1 MKYKITDDCVT
12 CGACSDRCK
21 ANAIVR
27 GDEHYEITD
36 ACTSCGDCVDICPTG
51 AIVEYIPIEITDTMS
66 KASFNEA
73 MTRAGF
79 GSEGKIS
86 KANLAACLNALK
98 EGHPNPTAVTGAMT
112 DAGFSDNNKVSKA
125 GLLNVLNAL
134 KSSYPESD
142 ILTTVDDSIAAAGFN
157 DSAKIS
163 KANLAAVLNN
173 LCDLIYP
180 TLSST
185 ATDWDGSTYWNG
197 ACGSNY
203 CYVDYK
209 KVRDKYTWSNNV
221 ITYGDYKNGDSRSRR
236 IDGSCGWVRSTVVV
250 SDWANT
256 GSPCNAAGTVG
267 GYDCDGTY
275 KVQYYQQK
283 RVLEDRY
290 PDGSGGMN
298 NRTEYRVGSIA
309 SRQQVEGYCGYKP
322 PINVIVVGASGTI
335 VKTTIQQT

>member
-1 MKYKITDDCVT
+1 
-12 CGACSDRCK
+12 
-21 ANAIVR
+21 
-27 GDEHYEITD
+27 
-36 ACTSCGDCVDICPTG
+36 
-51 AIVEYIPIEITDTMS
+51 MS

-79 GSEGKIS
+79 DSEDKIS
-86 KANLAACLNALK
+86 KVNLAACLNALK
-98 EGHPNPTAVTGAMT
+98 EGHPNSTSVEIAMT
-112 DAGFSDNNKVSKA
+112 DAGFSDNSKISKA

-134 KSSYPESD
+134 KSSYPESA
-142 ILTTVDDSIAAAGFN
+142 ILTAANDSIIAAGFN
-157 DSAKIS
+157 TSDAKIS
-163 KANLAAVLNN
+163 KANLATVLNS
-173 LCDLIYP
+173 LRDLIYP
-180 TLSST
+180 TLVST
-185 ATDWDGSTYWNG
+185 TEDWDGSTYWNG
-197 ACGSNY
+197 ACGTNY
-203 CYVDYK
+203 YYIDYK
-209 KVRDKYTWSNNV
+209 KVRDKYTWSNNTV
-221 ITYGDYKNGDSRSRR
+221 TYGEYRNGESRSRR

-256 GSPCNAAGTVG
+256 GSLCNAAGTVG

-290 PDGSGGMN
+290 PDGSGGTN

>member
-1 MKYKITDDCVT
+1 MSYKITNDCIC
-12 CGACSDRCK
+12 CGVCLEQCPT
-21 ANAIVR
+21 NAIV
-27 GDEHYEITD
+27 EHVDKYEITD
-36 ACTSCGDCVDICPTG
+36 SCIDCGTCVESCQVG

-73 MTRAGF
+73 MTKAGF
-79 GSEGKIS
+79 DSEGKIS

-112 DAGFSDNNKVSKA
+112 NAGFSDNNKISKA
-125 GLLNVLNAL
+125 GLLNVLNTL
-134 KSSYPESD
+134 KSGYPASA
-142 ILTTVDDSIAAAGFN
+142 ILTAVNNSITTAGFSN
-157 DSAKIS
+157 STKIS
-163 KANLAAVLNN
+163 KANLATVLNN
-173 LCDLIYP
+173 LRDLIYP
-180 TLSST
+180 TLVST
-185 ATDWDGSTYWNG
+185 TEDWDGSTYWNG
-197 ACGSNY
+197 SCGSNY
-203 CYVDYK
+203 YYVDYK
-209 KVRDKYTWSNNV
+209 KVRDKYTWSNITV
-221 ITYGDYKNGDSRSRR
+221 TYGPYHNGGSHSRR
-236 IDGSCGWVRSTVVV
+236 IDGSCGWIRSTVVV

-256 GSPCNAAGTVG
+256 GSLCNAAGTVG

-290 PDGSGGMN
+290 PDGTGGTN

-309 SRQQVEGYCGYKP
+309 SRQQVDGYCGYKP